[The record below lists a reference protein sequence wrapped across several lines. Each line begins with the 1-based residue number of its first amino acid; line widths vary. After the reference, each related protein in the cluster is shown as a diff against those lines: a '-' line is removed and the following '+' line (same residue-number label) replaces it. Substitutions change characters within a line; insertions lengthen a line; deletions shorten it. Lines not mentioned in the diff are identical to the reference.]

1 MSRLSKLSLA
11 LFLLCA
17 VSAAACPLLP
27 EQLQT
32 AAGAMFVAFLAC
44 GGCLLSLEKS
54 GASPRRLA
62 LIAAF
67 TALSV
72 CSRVVFAV
80 TPGFKPVSAL
90 VILCGL
96 HFGAGAGMATGAL
109 TALLSN
115 LYFGQ
120 GPWTPFQM
128 AGWGLIG
135 LLAGLLAPLLQ
146 KNKWWVSLFGAVAGV
161 LFSLV
166 VDVWSALFAGDGFS
180 LARYG
185 TAVLSSLPFTGLYAA
200 SNAVFLF
207 FLHEPFAR
215 KLTRIRQK
223 YGL

>member
-1 MSRLSKLSLA
+1 MSPLRKIAAA
-11 LFLLCA
+11 LFILCA
-17 VSAAACPLLP
+17 LAAVGCVLLP
-27 EQLQT
+27 ENLLT
-32 AAGAMFVAFLAC
+32 AAGALLVAFVTCGAC
-44 GGCLLSLEKS
+44 LVSLEKS

-72 CSRVVFAV
+72 CMRLLFAV

-90 VILCGL
+90 VILCAL

-109 TALLSN
+109 TALISN
-115 LYFGQ
+115 VYFGQ

-135 LLAGLLAPLLQ
+135 LLAGLCAPLMQ
-146 KNKWWVSLFGAVAGV
+146 KRKWLLCLFGALAGV
-161 LFSLV
+161 AYSLV

-180 LARYG
+180 FARYG
-185 TAVLSSLPFTGLYAA
+185 AAIAASLPFTALYAA

-207 FLHEPFAR
+207 VLHEPFAR
-215 KLTRIRQK
+215 KLMRIRIK

>member
-128 AGWGLIG
+128 AGWGAHRS
-135 LLAGLLAPLLQ
+135 AG
-146 KNKWWVSLFGAVAGV
+146 GAACAAAAKKQVVGQPVRRSGRGSVQPGGGCLECAVCRRWFFPCALWHGGAFVAAFHGV
-161 LFSLV
+161 V
-166 VDVWSALFAGDGFS
+166 CG
-180 LARYG
+180 
-185 TAVLSSLPFTGLYAA
+185 
-200 SNAVFLF
+200 
-207 FLHEPFAR
+207 
-215 KLTRIRQK
+215 I
-223 YGL
+223 